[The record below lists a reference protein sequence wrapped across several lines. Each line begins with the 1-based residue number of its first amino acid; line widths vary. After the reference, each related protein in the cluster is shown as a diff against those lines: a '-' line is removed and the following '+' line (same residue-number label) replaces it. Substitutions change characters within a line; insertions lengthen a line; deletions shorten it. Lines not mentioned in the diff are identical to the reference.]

1 MPSPIRTPRSDGV
14 ATRKAILEA
23 AGHLISEAGLA
34 QATSKQIAAR
44 ASVDIASINHHFGN
58 RSGLY
63 QAVLAEA
70 HRRLLDAKHLERL
83 AATIEPAEQK
93 LKALIR
99 LLVQGGAM
107 APNWPLIVLMRE
119 VMAPSAHLMALQQ
132 EEVLPKL
139 QRVLPI
145 LSELTA
151 LSPDDPRLWRCL
163 PSIAAPC
170 ALFALAGKLDSPL
183 TNRFSGVPAEVVVEQ
198 LFAFTMGGL
207 AAISR
212 GLETGPKAS
221 PASGRVS

>member
-1 MPSPIRTPRSDGV
+1 MPPTTRAPRSDGV

-23 AGHLISEAGLA
+23 AGHLIAEAGLA
-34 QATSKQIAAR
+34 QAASKEIATR
-44 ASVDIASINHHFGN
+44 AGVDIASINHHFGN
-58 RSGLY
+58 RAGLY

-70 HRRLLDAKHLERL
+70 HRRLIDAEHLEQL
-83 AATIEPAEQK
+83 AAATEPAEQK
-93 LKALIR
+93 LKVLIR

-107 APNWPLIVLMRE
+107 APNWPLIVLARE

-151 LSPDDPRLWRCL
+151 LPPDDPRLWRCL

-183 TNRFSGVPAEVVVEQ
+183 TNRFAGAPAEVVVEH
-198 LFAFTMGGL
+198 LFTFTMGGL

-212 GLETGPKAS
+212 GPETGK
-221 PASGRVS
+221 